1 MSNNFGTILS
11 ELLEERGVSQRWLA
25 DAANTKEATI
35 SRYIN
40 GVNKSA
46 RLDILIEIANAL
58 NVSTDYL
65 LGRTT
70 VQNFKSDT
78 SSEERILV
86 SAFRKATERDSAVIW
101 QLLDDYITPSERA
114 VIAQLNKEKTDI
126 NVG

>member
-58 NVSTDYL
+58 NVSTDFL

-70 VQNFKSDT
+70 VQNFKIDT
-78 SSEERILV
+78 TPEERILI
-86 SAFRKATERDSAVIW
+86 SAFNKATERDTAVIW
-101 QLLDDYITPSERA
+101 QLLDDYITPSDRTVLA
-114 VIAQLNKEKTDI
+114 RLNKEKTDI